1 MLDQSFSYEN
11 FRILLDVE
19 NRQGNYLEDKSF
31 FKDNDLFSESRKLS
45 NKIIELNKQ
54 IRDEKVKL
62 PAKHLRIAD
71 DCKEIDKLEKI
82 KDEIKTQREGKLE
95 EILGEISAKI
105 NDENYKIK
113 IQKGNVKFGDQLY
126 TAEKTPENYFVL
138 KQLQRNIYKTFNVKQ
153 SDRKK
158 LISQISLLL
167 KDGFPKVILRTDISK
182 FYESI
187 PHSQL
192 INKIDENSLLSFP
205 SKKVIKQILN
215 QYWNILVADG
225 IKNAN
230 DERVG
235 IPRGIGM
242 SAFLSELYLK
252 DLDSLLKSMPNVTYF
267 ARYVDDI
274 IIIFTPDNRKETTPM
289 STYKSEVKCI
299 IEKFSLKINYRKTQ
313 VIDLKNGVTQNYSI
327 TYLGYKFSISD
338 QNPLTIEM
346 SAKKFNRY
354 KSKIKVSFDEFHSN
368 FLKYSPNT
376 SKTNNKLV
384 QRIKILT
391 SNFRLYRRKDNVL
404 IGIYFSNEF
413 LTNELQDLVKLDR
426 FLKSEIKRVSTSLS
440 VISKDKLDNLSFTNG
455 FNKKHTLNFNF
466 NDKHKRGA
474 VKIDKI
480 INIWKDL

>member
-1 MLDQSFSYEN
+1 
-11 FRILLDVE
+11 
-19 NRQGNYLEDKSF
+19 
-31 FKDNDLFSESRKLS
+31 
-45 NKIIELNKQ
+45 
-54 IRDEKVKL
+54 
-62 PAKHLRIAD
+62 
-71 DCKEIDKLEKI
+71 
-82 KDEIKTQREGKLE
+82 
-95 EILGEISAKI
+95 
-105 NDENYKIK
+105 
-113 IQKGNVKFGDQLY
+113 
-126 TAEKTPENYFVL
+126 
-138 KQLQRNIYKTFNVKQ
+138 
-153 SDRKK
+153 
-158 LISQISLLL
+158 
-167 KDGFPKVILRTDISK
+167 
-182 FYESI
+182 
-187 PHSQL
+187 
-192 INKIDENSLLSFP
+192 
-205 SKKVIKQILN
+205 
-215 QYWNILVADG
+215 
-225 IKNAN
+225 
-230 DERVG
+230 
-235 IPRGIGM
+235 
-242 SAFLSELYLK
+242 
-252 DLDSLLKSMPNVTYF
+252 MPNVTYF